1 MAPVNRISARIAVA
15 AALLLVRAASA
26 GVLPDDRADLFYSKY
41 SGGGMDI
48 TGESVLVRKKI
59 TENFALEGN
68 YFIDKVS
75 GASIDVLSNASVIKD
90 ERKQKSV
97 TAEYVHDKTTY
108 TASYI
113 NSVERDYIS
122 NTTHFS
128 LSQDMF
134 GDLTTL
140 TLGWSRTR
148 DEVGENNGTAY
159 KPVVAWL
166 GHAED
171 RSYDAGLSQI
181 FTKNLI
187 AGVNLEVITDDGY
200 LANPY
205 RSIRYLDRTNAKG
218 YLLASQVYPDTRTST
233 AVQARA
239 KYYLPYRA
247 AVTGSYRY
255 FHDTWGII
263 GNTYELDYTHPI
275 RKIWILEGRFR
286 YYKQGQATFYSDIFP
301 YADSQNFMARDQD
314 LAASENTTIGAKVTY
329 AFLPDGWKMF
339 KRGTV
344 TLDISRIQ
352 FNYLDFRDIKDYG
365 EPQYQPGDGAAVPFR
380 RHRVS
385 ALYVDVLL
393 TRAACAA
400 PVRRGLGSMYGPA
413 GRGFHERCKCPPHEP
428 HPPAMVK
435 NLGLAAGLSAA
446 LPWRP
451 AHGAEPARLDVK
463 DPAAIA

>member
-1 MAPVNRISARIAVA
+1 MAPVTRILARIAVA
-15 AALLLVRAASA
+15 TALLLVRATSA
-26 GVLPDDRADLFYSKY
+26 DVLPDDRADLFYSKY

-48 TGESVLVRKKI
+48 TGESVLVHKNI

-90 ERKQKSV
+90 ERKQKSL
-97 TAEYVHDKTTY
+97 TAEFVHDKTTY

-122 NTTHFS
+122 NTTSFA

-140 TLGWSRTR
+140 NLGWSRTR
-148 DEVGENNGTAY
+148 DEVGENNGTAFV
-159 KPVVAWL
+159 PVITWL

-171 RSYDAGLSQI
+171 RSYTAGLSQI
-181 FTKNLI
+181 LTKNLI
-187 AGVNLEVITDDGY
+187 AGVTLEVITDDGY

-205 RSIRYLDRTNAKG
+205 RSIRYLAEGSAKG

-233 AVQARA
+233 AVEGRA

-247 AVTGSYRY
+247 AITGSYR
-255 FHDTWGII
+255 FFRDTWGIV

-275 RKIWILEGRFR
+275 GKIWILEGRFR
-286 YYKQGQATFYSDIFP
+286 YYKQNHATFYSDLFP

-329 AFLPDGWKMF
+329 AFLPNGWKMF

-344 TLDISRIQ
+344 TLDVSRIQ
-352 FNYLDFRDIKDYG
+352 FHYLDFTDIKDYG
-365 EPQYQPGDGAAVPFR
+365 EFNGYQPGSEP
-380 RHRVS
+380 
-385 ALYVDVLL
+385 LYHFDATVLQL
-393 TRAACAA
+393 FM
-400 PVRRGLGSMYGPA
+400 SI
-413 GRGFHERCKCPPHEP
+413 FF
-428 HPPAMVK
+428 
-435 NLGLAAGLSAA
+435 
-446 LPWRP
+446 
-451 AHGAEPARLDVK
+451 
-463 DPAAIA
+463 